1 MDLGLAGRNAVVTG
15 GSKGIGL
22 AIVRG
27 LAAAG
32 AQVTV
37 GARKSSADLELL
49 ARTGQV
55 RHVLADL
62 ADPAGPASLIGQA
75 GDRIDVLVNNV
86 GGAPARTGGFLSIT
100 DADWHATIEL
110 DLMTAVRTT
119 RAALPAM
126 LAAGTGV
133 IVTTCSVNARL
144 PDPAVMDYS
153 VAKAGLA
160 SFCKALSREVGPRG
174 IRVNTVSPGP
184 VATDLWL
191 GQGGVAQTVSA
202 ATGSAPQQV
211 ASQAAHQMATG
222 RFTRPDEVADLVLFL
237 ASDRASNITGADFVI
252 DGGLI
257 QTL

>member
-32 AQVTV
+32 AQVIV
-37 GARKSSADLELL
+37 GARKSSADLDEL

-55 RHVLADL
+55 RVVQADL
-62 ADPAGPASLIGQA
+62 ADPEGPAGLIAQA
-75 GDRIDVLVNNV
+75 GERIDVLVNNV

-110 DLMTAVRTT
+110 DLMAAVRAT
-119 RAALPAM
+119 RAALPGM

-160 SFCKALSREVGPRG
+160 SFCQALSNDVRPRG
-174 IRVNTVSPGP
+174 IRVNTISPRP
-184 VATDLWL
+184 LATDFWL
-191 GQGGVAQTVSA
+191 GQGGA
-202 ATGSAPQQV
+202 
-211 ASQAAHQMATG
+211 
-222 RFTRPDEVADLVLFL
+222 
-237 ASDRASNITGADFVI
+237 
-252 DGGLI
+252 
-257 QTL
+257 

>member
-1 MDLGLAGRNAVVTG
+1 MDLDLAGRSAVVTG
-15 GSKGIGL
+15 GSRGIGL

-32 AQVTV
+32 ARVTV
-37 GARKSSADLELL
+37 GARTSSADLDEL

-55 RHVLADL
+55 RVVLADL

-75 GDRIDVLVNNV
+75 GDRIDVLVNNA

-110 DLMTAVRTT
+110 DLMAAVRTT

-133 IVTTCSVNARL
+133 IVSTCSVNARL

-160 SFCKALSREVGPRG
+160 SFCKALSKEVGPDRKITHGKWVRG
-174 IRVNTVSPGP
+174 SGPGP
-184 VATDLWL
+184 V
-191 GQGGVAQTVSA
+191 
-202 ATGSAPQQV
+202 
-211 ASQAAHQMATG
+211 
-222 RFTRPDEVADLVLFL
+222 R
-237 ASDRASNITGADFVI
+237 
-252 DGGLI
+252 
-257 QTL
+257 

>member
-1 MDLGLAGRNAVVTG
+1 MDLGLAGRSAVVTG

-22 AIVRG
+22 AVVRG

-32 AQVTV
+32 ARVTV
-37 GARKSSADLELL
+37 GVRKPSADLDEL

-55 RHVLADL
+55 QVVLGDL
-62 ADPAGPASLIGQA
+62 ADPAAPASLIQQA

-110 DLMTAVRTT
+110 DLMAAVRAT
-119 RAALPAM
+119 RAALAGM
-126 LAAGTGV
+126 LAAGTGA
-133 IVTTCSVNARL
+133 IVTVCSVNARL
-144 PDPAVMDYS
+144 PDPGVMDYS

-160 SFCKALSREVGPRG
+160 SLCKALSKEVGPRG

-202 ATGSAPQQV
+202 ATGAAPQEVAAQA
-211 ASQAAHQMATG
+211 ASQMPTG

-252 DGGLI
+252 DGGMI